1 MRWLNGARYQNLFFY
16 GDSLTF
22 GSGSTGGQTYPAQ
35 AVALWPRGRWYFNGG
50 VGGDTSSQILTR
62 YLAADASYKAG
73 TLVIWSGRNN
83 YSDAAQV
90 KADIAAMVAAH
101 EANGGGGR
109 YLVLSIIN
117 GNYANEYINQS
128 GWTQAVNLNAELAG
142 LYGAR
147 FVDVRG
153 PLVQA
158 GSPSGITPNPTD
170 YARDIP
176 PSEIRA
182 DNIHLLNNGYG
193 IVASAVYAKLAE
205 FGW

>member
-16 GDSLTF
+16 GDSLTV
-22 GSGSTGGQTYPAQ
+22 GASATAGQTYPAQ
-35 AVALWPRGRWYFNGG
+35 LVAMWPRGRWYFNGG

-62 YLAADASYKAG
+62 YLAADASYQAG

-83 YSDAAQV
+83 YNDAAQV

-101 EANGGGGR
+101 AANGGGSR

-117 GNYANEYINQS
+117 GDYGSEYLGQS
-128 GWTQAVNLNAELAG
+128 NWQLIVNLNADLATT
-142 LYGAR
+142 YGER

-158 GSPSGITPNPTD
+158 GSPSGIAPNPTD
-170 YARDIP
+170 YAHDIP
-176 PSEIRA
+176 PSEIRT
-182 DNIHLLNNGYG
+182 DNVHLTNSGYG
-193 IVASAVYAKLAE
+193 IVAAEVYAKLVE